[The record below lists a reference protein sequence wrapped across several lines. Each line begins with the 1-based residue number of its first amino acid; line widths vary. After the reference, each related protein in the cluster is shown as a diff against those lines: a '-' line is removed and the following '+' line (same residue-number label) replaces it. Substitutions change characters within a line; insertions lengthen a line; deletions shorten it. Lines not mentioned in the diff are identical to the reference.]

1 MVSFSFWAE
10 PENPARRRLRRA
22 KPDPDREP
30 MTEIL
35 RLDAVSKAY
44 GAVTVADCQS
54 WSLTSGE
61 ALGVIGPN
69 GAGKTS
75 MFNLVTG
82 TALPTSGRIIINGQD
97 VTQWPAARRCRLGVA
112 RSFQVPQP
120 FGGMTVF
127 ENAMVAATQ
136 AAGLSG
142 RAAEALC
149 LNILDQTGLLHRANT
164 LAKGLTLLERKR
176 LELTRALCAQPK
188 LLLLDEI
195 AGGLTDSEC
204 VSLVQTIRDIRETGV
219 SIVWI
224 EHVVHALLAVVD
236 RLIVID
242 FGKKIADGPPQEIMN
257 SREVREI
264 YLGIEADA

>member
-1 MVSFSFWAE
+1 
-10 PENPARRRLRRA
+10 
-22 KPDPDREP
+22 
-30 MTEIL
+30 MTTIL
-35 RLDAVSKAY
+35 RLEKLSKAY
-44 GAVTVADCQS
+44 GAVTVADD
-54 WSLTSGE
+54 LDYGLVRGE

-75 MFNLVTG
+75 MFNLITG
-82 TALPTSGRIIINGQD
+82 TVAPDSGSVHFDGRNITGQGA
-97 VTQWPAARRCRLGVA
+97 AARSRMGIA

-120 FGGMTVF
+120 FSGLTVF

-142 RAAEALC
+142 GKAEQLC
-149 LNILDQTGLLHRANT
+149 LKVLDQTELLPRANQF
-164 LAKGLTLLERKR
+164 AGSLTLLDRKR
-176 LELTRALCAQPK
+176 LELTRALCARPK

-195 AGGLTDSEC
+195 AGGLTEGEC
-204 VSLVQTIRDIRETGV
+204 AALVATIRNIHASGV
-219 SIVWI
+219 SIIWI
-224 EHVVHALLAVVD
+224 EHVVHALLAVVG

-242 FGKKIADGPPQEIMN
+242 FGRKIAEGAPRDVME